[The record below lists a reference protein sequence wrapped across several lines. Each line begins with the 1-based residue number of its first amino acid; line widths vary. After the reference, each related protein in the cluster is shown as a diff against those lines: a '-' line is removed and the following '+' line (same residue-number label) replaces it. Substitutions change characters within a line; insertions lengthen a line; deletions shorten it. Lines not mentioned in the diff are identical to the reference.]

1 MVEISILSL
10 MLMLLALSARF
21 CEVCGEGN
29 EDEGGS
35 STHCDEYCMCE
46 TVADE
51 VRSYALFPLPPSL
64 SLSVYVSSSNAFR
77 DVVLCCFRALL
88 WWCGVVFW
96 SGRDAHG

>member
-51 VRSYALFPLPPSL
+51 VRSYALFSLPSL
-64 SLSVYVSSSNAFR
+64 SLS
-77 DVVLCCFRALL
+77 LCVCL
-88 WWCGVVFW
+88 VFKRL
-96 SGRDAHG
+96 S